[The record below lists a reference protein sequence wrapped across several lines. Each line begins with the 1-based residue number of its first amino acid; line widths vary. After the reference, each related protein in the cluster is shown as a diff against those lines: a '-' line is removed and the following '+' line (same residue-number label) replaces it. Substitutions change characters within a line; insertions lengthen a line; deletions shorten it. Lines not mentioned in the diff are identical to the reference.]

1 VAEKATSALD
11 DKGDSAAAGAMIYD
25 LGIEVV
31 GVVVLVPQSSG
42 GVPVHG
48 EEVRK

>member
-11 DKGDSAAAGAMIYD
+11 DKGDSAAGAMIYD